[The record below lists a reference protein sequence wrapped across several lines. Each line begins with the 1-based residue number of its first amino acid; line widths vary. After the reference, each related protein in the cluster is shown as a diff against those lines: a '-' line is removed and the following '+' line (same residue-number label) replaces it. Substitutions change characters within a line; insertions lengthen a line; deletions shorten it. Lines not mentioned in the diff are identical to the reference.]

1 MNLTITSPVRLCSDV
16 RCVAFAVM
24 VSLVF
29 GIAAGS
35 PRKLANATA
44 HDSTA
49 AVPAWLRGV
58 WTREW
63 IQKGKAKSNTLDVHY
78 LQTPTYFADIR
89 IPKDRTRF
97 PNAKSFAD
105 LTDQQLR
112 LLARQNGFTGLT
124 TTSGAVATWNHDIQF
139 QPSDGAP
146 DRGRLQR
153 IAPARMH
160 EDGLDGS
167 YIESWKSTSGGNGH
181 FLVIPV
187 EHAGGLL
194 RTLVV
199 VGNQFVYIRNRAIDL
214 PAATSFEALIDSTK
228 ARRAQIEEYLDCEFS
243 VGRVQGGSVPW
254 EIKQSTLPWRE
265 GRHLDFVEEIA
276 AVDGGTRLAP
286 RAVGGGEV
294 TVPVNTLSAR
304 AIVEMFGGES
314 KTESRRDPG
323 SGRSSSGSVE

>member
-1 MNLTITSPVRLCSDV
+1 MNVTITTPVRFCRDV
-16 RCVAFAVM
+16 RCVAFAVT

-35 PRKLANATA
+35 PTNLANATA

-49 AVPAWLRGV
+49 AVPPWLRGV
-58 WTREW
+58 WTRDW
-63 IQKGKAKSNTLDVHY
+63 IQEGRAKSNTLDVHY

-97 PNAKSFAD
+97 PNAKSFVD

-146 DRGRLQR
+146 DRGRLER

-160 EDGLDGS
+160 EHGLDGS
-167 YIESWKSTSGGNGH
+167 YIESWKSTTGGNGH
-181 FLVIPV
+181 FLVIRV
-187 EHAGGLL
+187 ERAGRLL

-199 VGNQFVYIRNRAIDL
+199 VGNQFAYVRNRAMDL
-214 PAATSFEALIDSTK
+214 PAAASFEALVDSTK
-228 ARRAQIEEYLDCEFS
+228 ASRAQIEEYLDCEFS
-243 VGRVQGGSVPW
+243 VGRVRGGSVPW
-254 EIKQSTLPWRE
+254 EIVQSTLPWRE
-265 GRHLDFVEEIA
+265 GRHLDFIEKIA
-276 AVDGGTRLAP
+276 AVEGGTRLAP
-286 RAVGGGEV
+286 RAVGDDEW
-294 TVPVNTLSAR
+294 TVPVNTLMAR
-304 AIVEMFGGES
+304 EIGELFGG
-314 KTESRRDPG
+314 K
-323 SGRSSSGSVE
+323 